1 MQDFGHGFFMSP
13 ETYAEL
19 SKASSA
25 LGRLEPAHESVPD
38 MFAALRAPRL
48 VLIDVRSNLTGDAAA
63 ARAGFAAAHVPGARF
78 LSFEA
83 VFTSPRTAESGRHP
97 WPAASHVREALVAF
111 GVLPEDRLVF
121 VDEGAMTFAARA
133 LLCARLAGYPD
144 CAVLEGGLTRWRA
157 LGLPTE
163 TGLVEGLAEK
173 RERAAAFA
181 PAAGPCVIGLDDV
194 VRNLDERTFKLLDA
208 RPHTRWLGEEKSDI
222 ALDGAAGRIPGS
234 LNRPASENV
243 DAFGRMKSPERLRLE
258 FETLLAKYKAKPAD
272 IVQSCGSGVAACLNV
287 LAMDRAGLLSAD
299 EARLY
304 AGSWSEW
311 ARHPALPRESGP
323 EADT

>member
-63 ARAGFAAAHVPGARF
+63 ARASFAAAHVPGARF

-163 TGLVEGLAEK
+163 TGLVEALAEK
-173 RERAAAFA
+173 HGRRLLRRPRGPASSGSTTWCATSTSALSSFSTPARIRAGSVKRRATLRLTGRRAAFR
-181 PAAGPCVIGLDDV
+181 GRSIGLL
-194 VRNLDERTFKLLDA
+194 RKMST
-208 RPHTRWLGEEKSDI
+208 PS
-222 ALDGAAGRIPGS
+222 GA
-234 LNRPASENV
+234 
-243 DAFGRMKSPERLRLE
+243 
-258 FETLLAKYKAKPAD
+258 
-272 IVQSCGSGVAACLNV
+272 
-287 LAMDRAGLLSAD
+287 
-299 EARLY
+299 
-304 AGSWSEW
+304 
-311 ARHPALPRESGP
+311 
-323 EADT
+323 